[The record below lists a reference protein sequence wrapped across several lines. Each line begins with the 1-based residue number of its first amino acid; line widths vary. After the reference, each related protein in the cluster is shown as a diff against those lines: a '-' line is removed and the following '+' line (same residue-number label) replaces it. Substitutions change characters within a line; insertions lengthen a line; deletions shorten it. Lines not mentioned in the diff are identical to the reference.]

1 MEYKIKRTDSTVLEV
16 RCFYDK
22 DSEPFQFL
30 LQSDI
35 HFDNPKCKR
44 SLYFQHLE
52 EAKSR
57 DAGVFCFGDF
67 FCLMQS
73 RNDRRRTKGSIRP
86 EHNTDHYQDSVIL
99 DTHDL
104 IKKYSDQFV
113 MFSDGNHETAVVKNI
128 ETNPLAR
135 LVSRLRLENQAD
147 VHHLPY
153 TGYIKFVFERKDGG
167 GNVRTWKLA
176 FHHGKWGGVVSK
188 GVQAVA
194 RYSSIFPDADAILSG
209 HTHDSWLVQ
218 HPQYRINRSGKMV
231 QKTQWHVKTAT
242 YKDEFQN
249 GSGFA
254 VEKIVQP
261 KPLGGW
267 FLRLQPNDNG
277 VKASFEVAN

>member
-1 MEYKIKRTDSTVLEV
+1 MECQITRTDATVLEV
-16 RCFYDK
+16 RMIYEGDNQSFN
-22 DSEPFQFL
+22 FL
-30 LQSDI
+30 LQSDV
-35 HFDNPKCKR
+35 HFDNPKCNR

-52 EAKSR
+52 EAKKR

-73 RNDRRRTKGSIRP
+73 RNDRRRSKGSIRP
-86 EHNTDHYQDSVIL
+86 EHNTDNYQDAVIL
-99 DTHDL
+99 DSHEQVKD
-104 IKKYSDQFV
+104 YASQFIA
-113 MFSDGNHETAVVKNI
+113 FSDGNHETAVVKNI
-128 ETNPLAR
+128 ETNPLSR
-135 LVSRLRLENQAD
+135 LVSRLRLENEAD

-153 TGYIKFVFERKDGG
+153 TGYIKFVFTRPDGSK
-167 GNVRTWKLA
+167 VRTWKLA

-218 HPQYRINRSGKMV
+218 HPQYRINGAGKMI

-242 YKDEFQN
+242 YKDEFQK
-249 GSGFA
+249 GSGWA
-254 VEKIVQP
+254 VERIVQP

-267 FLRLQPNDNG
+267 FLRLNPIDKG
-277 VKASFEVAN
+277 VKATFEVAN